1 MKIFASIVL
10 LFFVFFLAAP
20 TIVVWLE
27 NDKEN
32 SSLCRNSNDPSS
44 SSCEEIKNDI
54 KYYTM
59 NFFSDILFFDFKER
73 SGLIVF
79 ENLSKHD
86 LNYASIFLPPPNYHC

>member
-20 TIVVWLE
+20 TIVVCLE

-32 SSLCRNSNDPSS
+32 TSLYGNSSAS

-54 KYYTM
+54 KYYTL
-59 NFFSDILFFDFKER
+59 NSFSEISFFDLKKG

-86 LNYASIFLPPPNYHC
+86 LNYASIFIPPPNCHC

>member
-20 TIVVWLE
+20 TIVVCLE

-32 SSLCRNSNDPSS
+32 TSLCGNSNVPT
-44 SSCEEIKNDI
+44 SCEEIKNDI
-54 KYYTM
+54 KYYTL
-59 NFFSDILFFDFKER
+59 NSFSDISFFDYKKG

-86 LNYASIFLPPPNYHC
+86 LNYASIFIPPPNSHC